1 MSVRRTAPQ
10 VVGRDREQAAIPAFL
25 DAIRERFGALLFAGP
40 AGIGKTTLWEAAVA
54 EARARGYRVV
64 VSRPEMT
71 TIAQRRT
78 IVASPAVGL
87 ALAASMLGGIAG
99 GAVAVAV
106 PAVIQARAD
115 QDAAAAAE
123 RAKWLQYGQ
132 EWERRYRQM
141 YPILEGG

>member
-1 MSVRRTAPQ
+1 
-10 VVGRDREQAAIPAFL
+10 
-25 DAIRERFGALLFAGP
+25 
-40 AGIGKTTLWEAAVA
+40 
-54 EARARGYRVV
+54 
-64 VSRPEMT
+64 MT

-78 IVASPAVGL
+78 TVVTPALGL
-87 ALAASMLGGIAG
+87 ALAASLLGGIAG

-115 QDAAAAAE
+115 QDAAQAAE

-141 YPILEGG
+141 YPIPDQG